1 MGRTGC
7 RGHVRDPKLGLDA
20 EFQPTSGRLTNG
32 HAGTYSGAVTVPC
45 RRGFIDEFRKR
56 EEVVFRYHFSLRW
69 PDRGHGDEEGTL
81 LPDDASVRHY
91 AEHVIHELKHSG
103 DGYDDPGLCM
113 IATNEAGNELFVIPF
128 ETRR

>member
-1 MGRTGC
+1 LFLSCC
-7 RGHVRDPKLGLDA
+7 RSRIFNGVAQGDPHSIYWNL
-20 EFQPTSGRLTNG
+20 
-32 HAGTYSGAVTVPC
+32 YC

-56 EEVVFRYHFSLRW
+56 QEVVFRYHFILGW
-69 PDRGHGDEEGTL
+69 PNKEHGDEEGTL